1 MKKRITIIVV
11 LVIVAIAAA
20 ACVSQ
25 QASSDAPSATAAG
38 ELPELTR
45 LVMGVV
51 SLEETDI
58 AVSAE
63 QADSLLPLFK
73 MVRAL
78 AESDSVAEVE
88 LEAVTGQISDSLT
101 EAQIASIDAMD
112 LSMADMSVTMEQLG
126 LSGTGQTG
134 ERATSGTG
142 ERPEGGEM
150 GGGQAPGG
158 DETMSSEQIAEM
170 IAERTASGANM
181 MAGGTELYDA
191 VIELLSERAMA

>member
-1 MKKRITIIVV
+1 MKKRIIVIAA
-11 LVIVAIAAA
+11 LAIVAIVAA

-25 QASSDAPSATAAG
+25 QAGADTPGGAATG

-51 SLEETDI
+51 SLEDTEM
-58 AVSAE
+58 AVNAE
-63 QADSLLPLFK
+63 QADALLPLFK

-78 AESDSVAEVE
+78 SESDSVAEVE
-88 LEAVTGQISDSLT
+88 LEAVTGQIGDSLT

-112 LSMADMSVTMEQLG
+112 LTMADMSATMEQLG
-126 LSGTGQTG
+126 LASASEGG
-134 ERATSGTG
+134 ERDTSGTG

-150 GGGQAPGG
+150 GGQAPGG
-158 DETMSSEQIAEM
+158 DENMTSEQIAEM
-170 IAERTASGANM
+170 IAERTSSGASM

-191 VIELLSERAMA
+191 VIDLLSERAVA

>member
-1 MKKRITIIVV
+1 MKKRIAIIILV
-11 LVIVAIAAA
+11 LVVAIAAA
-20 ACVSQ
+20 GCVSQ
-25 QASSDAPSATAAG
+25 QARSDPPDGAAMG

-63 QADSLLPLFK
+63 QADALLPLFK

-78 AESDSVAEVE
+78 AESASVAEVE
-88 LEAVTGQISDSLT
+88 FEAVTGQIGDSLT
-101 EAQIASIDAMD
+101 EAPIASIDAME
-112 LSMADMSVTMEQLG
+112 LTMADMSVTMEQLG
-126 LSGTGQTG
+126 LASASETG
-134 ERATSGTG
+134 ERPTSGTG

-150 GGGQAPGG
+150 GGDQGPGG

-170 IAERTASGANM
+170 IAERTSSGASM

-191 VIELLSERAMA
+191 VIDLLSERAIA

>member
-1 MKKRITIIVV
+1 MKKRIAIIVLA
-11 LVIVAIAAA
+11 LVVAIAAA

-25 QASSDAPSATAAG
+25 QASSDPPDGAAMG

-51 SLEETDI
+51 SLEDTEI

-63 QADSLLPLFK
+63 QADEMLPLFK

-78 AESDSVAEVE
+78 AESHSVAEVE
-88 LEAVTGQISDSLT
+88 LKAVTGQIGDSLT
-101 EAQIASIDAMD
+101 EAQIASIDAME
-112 LSMADMSVTMEQLG
+112 LTLADMSVTMEQLG
-126 LSGTGQTG
+126 LASASQTG
-134 ERATSGTG
+134 ERPTSGTG
-142 ERPEGGEM
+142 ERPVGGEM
-150 GGGQAPGG
+150 GGDQGPGG

-170 IAERTASGANM
+170 IAERTFSGASM

-191 VIELLSERAMA
+191 VIDLLSERAIA